1 MRARLFALLATA
13 AIAAPA
19 AAFAAPGGDLIIDAR
34 LRYEFVDQADFAQS
48 ATALTLRTRAGYET
62 PAWEGF
68 KALVEAEAV
77 APFVDDYNS
86 STNGLTTF
94 PSVPDPR
101 GVEINRAQLSWAGQ
115 GVDVTVG
122 RQRIILGNAR
132 FVGNAGFRQN
142 EQTFDAARL
151 TWKPSPNFTA
161 TYAYIDNVRRIF
173 GDDHPL
179 GVLASNSHILQA
191 DAKFGT
197 VQASA
202 YAFLLDFRNAPTL
215 SSATYGLRVTGAAPV
230 ATGVTLTYELEYARE
245 SDYGDNPA
253 NFSVDY
259 QAAGLGLKRGP
270 TQVSLG
276 YERLGSNG
284 SVSFQTP
291 LATLH
296 AFQGWADV
304 FLTTPA
310 LGVREVNLRAATT
323 IPTIRPQRP
332 MRLQVGLYDFAAAR
346 GGARLGQELNFAA
359 TWPLTNHLTAE
370 LAAAR
375 FDGAQP
381 AYPDRTKVWLTIEVK
396 Y

>member
-151 TWKPSPNFTA
+151 TWKPS
-161 TYAYIDNVRRIF
+161 RR
-173 GDDHPL
+173 GDEPP
-179 GVLASNSHILQA
+179 
-191 DAKFGT
+191 GT
-197 VQASA
+197 V
-202 YAFLLDFRNAPTL
+202 
-215 SSATYGLRVTGAAPV
+215 
-230 ATGVTLTYELEYARE
+230 
-245 SDYGDNPA
+245 
-253 NFSVDY
+253 
-259 QAAGLGLKRGP
+259 
-270 TQVSLG
+270 
-276 YERLGSNG
+276 
-284 SVSFQTP
+284 
-291 LATLH
+291 
-296 AFQGWADV
+296 
-304 FLTTPA
+304 TT
-310 LGVREVNLRAATT
+310 
-323 IPTIRPQRP
+323 
-332 MRLQVGLYDFAAAR
+332 
-346 GGARLGQELNFAA
+346 
-359 TWPLTNHLTAE
+359 
-370 LAAAR
+370 
-375 FDGAQP
+375 
-381 AYPDRTKVWLTIEVK
+381 
-396 Y
+396 